1 MLDCFV
7 RDEKRSCEEMNRNET
22 LSLCLGLLTA
32 LLSGA
37 SDVHVCFIISILLLI
52 STLFL
57 LLSISFGFESMAK
70 LKQRRIMLHRKPCD
84 FLSQLA
90 KIKVFGVLPAH

>member
-1 MLDCFV
+1 M
-7 RDEKRSCEEMNRNET
+7 RDEKRSFEEMNRNDT

-70 LKQRRIMLHRKPCD
+70 LKGIFWFQK
-84 FLSQLA
+84 FVF
-90 KIKVFGVLPAH
+90 KVVSFWIQHNV

>member
-7 RDEKRSCEEMNRNET
+7 RDGKRSCEEMNRNET

-37 SDVHVCFIISILLLI
+37 TDVHVCSISILLLI

-90 KIKVFGVLPAH
+90 KVKMFRVFPAH

>member
-1 MLDCFV
+1 M
-7 RDEKRSCEEMNRNET
+7 RDGNRSCEEMNRNET

-37 SDVHVCFIISILLLI
+37 ADVQVCFISILLLI

-70 LKQRRIMLHRKPCD
+70 LKPRRIMLHRKPCD

-90 KIKVFGVLPAH
+90 KIKMFCVFPAH

>member
-7 RDEKRSCEEMNRNET
+7 RDEKRSFEEMNRNET

-37 SDVHVCFIISILLLI
+37 SDVQVCFISILLLI

-90 KIKVFGVLPAH
+90 KIRMFRVFPAH